1 MTSLPLLKKEKATS
15 VKSLIHFVIF
25 TVSNPKPTP
34 TPTPTPNPNPVLSP
48 STIYGLKQVLP
59 DTESASSIIL
69 EFPIPRIVRNKLAVY
84 KLPSL

>member
-34 TPTPTPNPNPVLSP
+34 TPTPTPLFLFLN
-48 STIYGLKQVLP
+48 KQYFTNVFCCCCG
-59 DTESASSIIL
+59 IL
-69 EFPIPRIVRNKLAVY
+69 VRQ
-84 KLPSL
+84 PGI

>member
-48 STIYGLKQVLP
+48 IYHLWVEAGPSRHRICQLHNLG
-59 DTESASSIIL
+59 
-69 EFPIPRIVRNKLAVY
+69 IPYPQNCEK
-84 KLPSL
+84 